1 VTEYLDAR
9 QQLLTREQLSARN
22 RQAADNHQ
30 ILNPP
35 LESGAAV
42 LKGSFEVTRLR
53 AGLVLH
59 RADVEDLHAMTIQA
73 TLNPG
78 LTLALVMDG
87 CADISYGRQRF
98 LLGPRRGGGKLL
110 REGLLTSFAEADSFS
125 RRSQRGGSERTVSIG
140 MAPEWLEDGGLA
152 EFASYASVMAF
163 SRRHLASLCW
173 RPSARA
179 IALAEQMF
187 RPPRHV
193 DSLHRLYL
201 ESRALEFLI
210 EALSASSL
218 AVNPPQHKGLRLKEY
233 QRIDRLRAL
242 LDSGEADQLSLE
254 QIASQAGINANTMQR
269 QFRAVC
275 GSSVF
280 EYLRERR
287 LRQAQ
292 QALERDGASVS
303 EAAAIAGYS
312 SPANFATA
320 FKRKY
325 GIVPKLARARLS

>member
-1 VTEYLDAR
+1 MTAPSDTH

-22 RQAADNHQ
+22 RQSAVNHQ
-30 ILNPP
+30 ILNPV
-35 LESGAAV
+35 LEPGSAV

-73 TLNPG
+73 TLSPG
-78 LTLALVMDG
+78 MTLALVMDG
-87 CADISYGRQRF
+87 RADISYGKQRF
-98 LLGPRRGGGKLL
+98 LLGPRCDAGGNLL
-110 REGLLTSFAEADSFS
+110 REGVLTSFAETDSFS

-140 MAPEWLEDGGLA
+140 MTPEWLEDGLA
-152 EFASYASVMAF
+152 EFASHASVMAF
-163 SRRHLASLCW
+163 NRRHLASLTW

-193 DSLHRLYL
+193 GSLHHLYL
-201 ESRALEFLI
+201 ESRVLEFLI
-210 EALSASSL
+210 EALNASSL
-218 AVNPPQHKGLRLKEY
+218 ALKPQQHKGLRLKEY

-242 LDSGEADQLSLE
+242 LDSGEADQMSLE
-254 QIASQAGINANTMQR
+254 QIAGQAGINANTMQR
-269 QFRAVC
+269 QFRAIC
-275 GSSVF
+275 GSTVF
-280 EYLRERR
+280 EYLRDRR
-287 LRQAQ
+287 LQQAQ
-292 QALERDGASVS
+292 QALEQDGASVS

-312 SPANFATA
+312 NPANFATA

-325 GIVPKLARARLS
+325 SITPKLARARLS